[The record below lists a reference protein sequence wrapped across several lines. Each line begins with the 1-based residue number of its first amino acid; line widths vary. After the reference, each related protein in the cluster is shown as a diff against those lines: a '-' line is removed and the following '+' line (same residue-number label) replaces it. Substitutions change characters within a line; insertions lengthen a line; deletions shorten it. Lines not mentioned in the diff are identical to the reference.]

1 MKKGFTLVEIIVAL
15 AIISTLTLVVMQIY
29 LTMTKLEIE
38 SQEEDYARTTIQ
50 NMHRLFVADPAGW
63 EDAFYVSYGHL
74 EVTPPEVFVFRFDS
88 QWNLLLPSET
98 GVYTISY
105 DYGLVDEDPP
115 VAIDVYYLKVSLVLS
130 EKRTIFG
137 SIDLGRMVVQT

>member
-1 MKKGFTLVEIIVAL
+1 MRKGFTLVEIIVAL

-63 EDAFYVSYGHL
+63 EEAFYVSYGH
-74 EVTPPEVFVFRFDS
+74 PEGTQPIGSVFRFDS
-88 QWNLLLPSET
+88 QWNLLLPSGT

-105 DYGLVDEDPP
+105 DYETDETTYSVFVYNLS
-115 VAIDVYYLKVSLVLS
+115 VALVLS